1 MQTALLESGRMSAP
15 KPTFVPRRFLGTG
28 HLQTLAGNY
37 LSRPHLLPPPEARLF
52 QVEPE
57 VQVLCHCHWQADR
70 ARAMTVIVVH
80 GLEGSSESQYMY
92 GIGSKA
98 WTEGM
103 NVIRMNMRTCGGT
116 EALSPTLYHNGLGS
130 DVGAVVEELIRT
142 EKLERVAMVGY
153 SMGGNLILYRA
164 GTWGKDAPPQLKA
177 VAAVSPAMDLAASA
191 DALGEAQNFAYQWHF
206 VRRLKAR
213 FRHKAALHPERYDAA
228 RTKGIRSIREFDD
241 KITAPYS
248 GFLGADDYYA
258 RCSAAQYL
266 GGIAVPTLIVHA
278 LDDPFIRVSAET
290 RARALANPNITY
302 IETEHGG
309 HCAFLADPN
318 GYDGRWAEREVVRF
332 LGERVR

>member
-1 MQTALLESGRMSAP
+1 MRIATPVESTPNPEA
-15 KPTFVPRRFLGTG
+15 FVPRRFLRAG
-28 HLQTLAGNY
+28 HLQTMAGNF
-37 LSRPHLLPPPEARLF
+37 LWRPRGLPKPEARYF

-57 VQVLCHCHWQADR
+57 VQVLCQCHWQPER
-70 ARAMTVIVVH
+70 AAALTAVLIH

-92 GIGSKA
+92 GVGSKA
-98 WTEGM
+98 YAEGM

-116 EALSPTLYHNGLGS
+116 ESLAPTLYHNGLGS
-130 DVGAVVEELIRT
+130 DVGAVVEELIRS
-142 EKLERVAMVGY
+142 EGLKRVAMAGY
-153 SMGGNLILYRA
+153 SMGGNLVLYRA
-164 GTWGKDAPPQLKA
+164 GTWGKAAPPEL
-177 VAAVSPAMDLAASA
+177 AAVCAVSASMDLASSA

-206 VRRLKAR
+206 VRKLKAR
-213 FRHKAALHPERYDAA
+213 FRRKATLHPGRYDAG

-248 GFLGADDYYA
+248 GYRGADDYYA
-258 RCSAAQYL
+258 RCSSAQYL
-266 GGIAVPTLIVHA
+266 DRIAVPTLILHA

-318 GYDGRWAEREVVRF
+318 GYDGRWAERQVVGF
-332 LGERVR
+332 LSGVGKR